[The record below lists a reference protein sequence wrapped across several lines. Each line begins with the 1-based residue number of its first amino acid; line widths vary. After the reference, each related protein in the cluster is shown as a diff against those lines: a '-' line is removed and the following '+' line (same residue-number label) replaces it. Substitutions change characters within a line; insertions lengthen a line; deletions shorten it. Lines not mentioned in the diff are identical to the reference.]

1 MLMKTTQRLLTLA
14 AALLL
19 TASNLSAQETPTPEF
34 PSYYAAADGKKGAE
48 LKTAL
53 FAIIKAGHTSN
64 TYNSLWTH
72 FRTTDARADGKV
84 WDMYSDITD
93 FTFGTDQAGSYNKEG
108 DVYNR
113 EHSFPNSWFGGSK
126 SHIAY
131 SDLHHLYPTDG
142 YVNNRRANFAFG
154 ENNGESYQSWYRP
167 ADPTKQPSEKGFS
180 KLGTCS
186 YPGSGGVT
194 CFEPNDMYKGD
205 FARTY
210 FYMVTRY
217 EDEIVSWFQN
227 YGNKEGV
234 SETLG
239 GTTYP
244 GLTQWQVNMFLA
256 WSAKDPVSADKEI
269 PRNNEV
275 ANIQKNRNPFIDYPG
290 LEEYIW
296 GSYMDV
302 PFSYNN
308 YQQPTAI
315 TTIRTER
322 TMHNGVMY
330 NMAGQ
335 VVDKSFKGLVIMNGK
350 KYLNR

>member
-53 FAIIKAGHTSN
+53 CGIIRANLNDNVVSYTPG
-64 TYNSLWTH
+64 LWDAYPK
-72 FRTTDARADGKV
+72 TDAKPNDPTKV
-84 WDMYSDITD
+84 WDMYSSTSN
-93 FTFGTDQAGSYNKEG
+93 FTFGAPDQDSGSGGSTEG
-108 DVYNR
+108 DKYNR
-113 EHSFPNSWFGGSK
+113 EHSFPREWFGG
-126 SHIAY
+126 AVAPMNT
-131 SDLHHLYPTDG
+131 DLFHVYPTDKL
-142 YVNNRRANFAFG
+142 VNNKRSSLPYG
-154 ENNGESYQSWYRP
+154 ENNGESYKSNG
-167 ADPTKQPSEKGFS
+167 GFS
-180 KLGTCS
+180 KIGKCTLS
-186 YPGSGGVT
+186 GSGAVN
-194 CFEPNDMYKGD
+194 CFEPNDIYKGD

-210 FYMVTRY
+210 FYMVTCY
-217 EDEIVSWFQN
+217 ENEVTSWNNGALGVTLDGSKYPAFTTWQLNMLMKWAQN
-227 YGNKEGV
+227 
-234 SETLG
+234 
-239 GTTYP
+239 
-244 GLTQWQVNMFLA
+244 
-256 WSAKDPVSADKEI
+256 DPVDNPIAKET

-315 TTIRTER
+315 TTIRTDR
-322 TMHNGVMY
+322 TMHNDVMY

>member
-1 MLMKTTQRLLTLA
+1 MKTTQRLLTLA

-19 TASNLSAQETPTPEF
+19 TASNLFAQETPTPEF

-53 FAIIKAGHTSN
+53 CAIIYNRTER
-64 TYNSLWTH
+64 TYGDLWTD
-72 FRTTDARADGKV
+72 FQKTDATADGKV
-84 WDMYSDITD
+84 WDMYSNYVVY
-93 FTFGTDQAGSYNKEG
+93 TFGSPYQDTGKKYDENKKNEG
-108 DVYNR
+108 QFYNR
-113 EHSFPNSWFGGSK
+113 EHSWPNSWFGRK
-126 SHIAY
+126 VQPMY
-131 SDLHHLYPTDG
+131 TDLHHVYPTDK
-142 YVNNRRANFAFG
+142 YVNAQRGNNPFG
-154 ENNGESYQSWYRP
+154 ETNGSWKSENN
-167 ADPTKQPSEKGFS
+167 FS
-180 KLGTCS
+180 KLGSCT
-186 YPGSGGVT
+186 YPNYSGTV
-194 CFEPNDMYKGD
+194 FEPNDLYKGD

-210 FYMVTRY
+210 FYMVTCY
-217 EDEIVSWFQN
+217 EEKIVDWYTN
-227 YGNKEGV
+227 YGVNGTDAGTKTAVMATLDGNK
-234 SETLG
+234 
-239 GTTYP
+239 YP
-244 GLTQWQVNMFLA
+244 GLSSWQLSMLMK
-256 WSAKDPVSADKEI
+256 WSKNDPVSADKEI

-302 PFSYNN
+302 PFSYDN

-315 TTIRTER
+315 TTIKTDR